1 MPSIVS
7 HKGVVIGGG
16 RRGYRMAG
24 AVATCHYMERR
35 NFMVGNVL
43 ILRLVSDERKKN
55 RGGRLKYARND
66 GGF

>member
-1 MPSIVS
+1 
-7 HKGVVIGGG
+7 
-16 RRGYRMAG
+16 
-24 AVATCHYMERR
+24 MERR